1 MALLAIRSCSMDR
14 QRPMS
19 PKGRKDMDGSG
30 LMPADAGFPNLQRQG
45 VGALKGANHAHV
57 VS

>member
-1 MALLAIRSCSMDR
+1 
-14 QRPMS
+14 MS